1 MTIHKPQI
9 VTLGGLNMDLV
20 VRVPVIPKPGETI
33 TGHSFAT
40 FPGGKGANQTV
51 ALARLGA
58 QVCMIGRVGADSFGE
73 TLLNNLRQEGVRT
86 DFVKVDHERA
96 TGVALIT
103 VEDSGQNN
111 ISVAPGA
118 NMAVSAE
125 EVIAAFSALEDF
137 DMLVMPLETPMEAIL
152 TAARLAREHGARV
165 ALNPAPA
172 QPLTSELLQW
182 VDIIIPNEFEAA
194 ALTGIETSEET
205 GAHRA
210 ALQLHEWTGG
220 SVALT
225 LGERGALLL
234 DDSQTP
240 PQFIYLPA
248 YRVTAVDTTAAGDA
262 FVAGLAL
269 GLSEGMPLSKAAQL
283 GSAAGAIS
291 VTRHGAQPSLPKRA
305 EVEAFIREHSNQ
317 GVAS

>member
-1 MTIHKPQI
+1 MSIHKPQI

-33 TGHSFAT
+33 TGHGFAT

-73 TLLNNLRQEGVRT
+73 TLLQNLRQEGVRT
-86 DFVKVDHERA
+86 DFVRVDHQRA

-125 EVIAAFSALEDF
+125 EVKAAFSVLEDF

-172 QPLTSELLQW
+172 QPLTPELLQW
-182 VDIIIPNEFEAA
+182 VDILIPNEFEAE
-194 ALTGIETSEET
+194 ALTRIVTSNED
-205 GAHRA
+205 GARRA

-220 SVALT
+220 NVALT

-234 DDSQTP
+234 DAGQTP
-240 PQFIYLPA
+240 PQFTHLPA
-248 YRVTAVDTTAAGDA
+248 FRVTAVDTTAAGDA
-262 FVAGLAL
+262 FVAGLAV
-269 GLSEGMPLSKAAQL
+269 GLSEGMSLVEAAQL

-291 VTRHGAQPSLPKRA
+291 VTRHGAQPSLPKRS
-305 EVEAFIREHSNQ
+305 EVEAFIQMCSNT
-317 GVAS
+317 GVEK